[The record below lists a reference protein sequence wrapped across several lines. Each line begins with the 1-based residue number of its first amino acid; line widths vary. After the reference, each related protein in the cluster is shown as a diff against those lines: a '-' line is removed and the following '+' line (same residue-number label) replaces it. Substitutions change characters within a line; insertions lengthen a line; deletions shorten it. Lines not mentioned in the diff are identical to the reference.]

1 MSQEPDRMLA
11 DLEGE
16 VAGVRSRTLRRLRI
30 AVLGA
35 GVFLLAGLA
44 VVKLKEAP
52 PPANPGAGALA
63 AVTETAS
70 KTPTASP
77 TVSPTP
83 TEASST
89 EDEATDSAL
98 MIVSRSEAG
107 YWHLFSYDAE
117 AGEYTRLTYGP
128 WDDIHPALSPDGSQV
143 AFASDRG
150 GGFDLYVLDL
160 ATGEISQLSDDVAYD
175 GQPSW
180 SPDGSWL
187 AYERYVDDNLE
198 IFMRPL
204 DGSLEPVQISVAP
217 GADFAPAWR
226 PGSQQVAFVS
236 DRWGAQMAWL
246 VDLEA
251 EGSER
256 FRPLTPE
263 GVDGVR
269 GLAWS
274 PDGSQLAWSVRGEDG
289 LWQAYAQD
297 MNSGEIMALGAG
309 RTLAWSADG
318 DSIAV
323 LIEQPNAAYL
333 SAYTPQGR
341 LALPPVL
348 VAGQLEGLAW
358 GAGTLDELPGGL
370 AAAAEATP
378 DADWLDSLA
387 VEVQQDAARRDA
399 VEIPGV
405 EAPFAELNRL
415 ALPAFQALQGR
426 AAQALGWD
434 ALSVLENALVPLNR
448 PLEPGR
454 QQDWLYTGR
463 AFALPTALLER
474 GWLVAVRE
482 EFNGATYWRLYLKA
496 AAQDGSQGRP
506 LTTLPWDFSARYLG
520 TDQYYQAGGRPAA
533 ALPGGYWVDLT
544 ALAQQFGW
552 ERQAA
557 LPTWQSFFQAS
568 LYNQFVLDGGLSW
581 QQALEQIWSAA
592 QLAEAGLAQ

>member
-1 MSQEPDRMLA
+1 MSLEPDRILA
-11 DLEGE
+11 DLEGD
-16 VAGVRSRTLRRLRI
+16 VASARSRTLRRLSV
-30 AVLGA
+30 AALGA

-44 VVKLKEAP
+44 VVKLGQAP

-63 AVTETAS
+63 ALTATPS
-70 KTPTASP
+70 RTPSPSPTASP
-77 TVSPTP
+77 TPTQTIP
-83 TEASST
+83 T
-89 EDEATDSAL
+89 EDESSSGL
-98 MIVSRSEAG
+98 MIASRSEAG
-107 YWHLFSYDAE
+107 YWHLFRMDPAS
-117 AGEYTRLTYGP
+117 GEETRLTYGP
-128 WDDIHPALSPDGSQV
+128 WDDIHPAISPEGSQV
-143 AFASDRG
+143 AFASNRSG
-150 GGFDLYVLDL
+150 GYDLYVLDL
-160 ATGEISQLSDDVAYD
+160 SSGAITPISEDVAYD

-187 AYERYVDDNLE
+187 AYEAYVDDNLE
-198 IFMRPL
+198 IFIRPL
-204 DGSLEPVQISVAP
+204 DGSVAPVQISVYP

-226 PGSQQVAFVS
+226 PGSQQVAFIS

-251 EGSER
+251 EGTER

-263 GVDGVR
+263 GLDGVR

-274 PDGSQLAWSVRGEDG
+274 PDGSQLAWSAQGEDG
-289 LWQAYAQD
+289 LWQAYVLD
-297 MNSGEIMALGAG
+297 MESGAIAEIGAG
-309 RTLAWSADG
+309 QTLAWSADG
-318 DSIAV
+318 DHIAV
-323 LIEQPNAAYL
+323 RIEQPNASYL
-333 SAYTPQGR
+333 SAYTPAGR

-348 VAGQLEGLAW
+348 LEGQLEGLSW
-358 GAGTLDELPGGL
+358 GAGTLGELPGAL

-378 DADWLDSLA
+378 DANWLDSLA
-387 VEVQQDAARRDA
+387 VAVQQDASRRDP
-399 VEIPGV
+399 VDIPGV
-405 EAPFAELNRL
+405 EAPYTELNRL

-434 ALSVLENALVPLNR
+434 ALSILENALVPLNR

-463 AFALPTALLER
+463 AFALPTALMER

-482 EFNGATYWRLYLKA
+482 EFNGATYWRLYLRA

-506 LTTLPWDFSARYLG
+506 LTELPWDFSARYIG
-520 TDQYYQAGGRPAA
+520 TEQYYQAGGRPAE

-544 ALAQQFGW
+544 ALAQQYGW

-557 LPTWQSFFQAS
+557 LPSWQSFFQAS

-581 QQALEQIWSAA
+581 QQALQQIWSAA
-592 QLAEAGLAQ
+592 QLAEAGLAP